1 MKAVQSKRAIIVG
14 LFIFFGI
21 AIFLGGIL
29 ILGGQRKTFEKTITL
44 NAIFNDVGGL
54 QKGNNIWFS
63 GVKVGTVKRLKLVN
77 RSQVEVE
84 MRIEKQ
90 SEDFIRK
97 DSKAKIGA
105 DGLIGNK
112 IVIIYGGTLAVP
124 PAEAGDTLHTEVP
137 LNSAEMMNTLQ
148 ESNKNL
154 SAITTDFKVVSR
166 RLANGEGTVGKLL
179 TDDSMARQLA
189 ATAATLQMASTNIQ
203 LMTANLADYTSKLQ
217 KQGSLTNGLVNDTTL
232 FAHLKAASLQIQEAS
247 RNAKQLTDNLS
258 EVSYKLKD
266 SSNVAGVVLHDQ
278 ATADNLKATVENLKS
293 GTKKFDEDMEALQ
306 HNFLFRGFFRKRA
319 KQQQQQQAQQ
329 KQQAVAQE
337 QQRK

>member
-1 MKAVQSKRAIIVG
+1 M
-14 LFIFFGI
+14 
-21 AIFLGGIL
+21 
-29 ILGGQRKTFEKTITL
+29 LGGQRKTFEKTIAL

-63 GVKVGTVKRLKLVN
+63 GVKVGTVKRLKLV
-77 RSQVEVE
+77 SQSLVEVE

-97 DSKAKIGA
+97 DSKAKIGS

-112 IVIIYGGTLAVP
+112 IVIIYGGTRAVP
-124 PAEAGDTLHTEVP
+124 PVKSGDTLQTEVP
-137 LNSAEMMNTLQ
+137 MNSAAMMATLQ

-154 SAITTDFKVVSR
+154 SAITSDFKVVSK
-166 RLANGEGTVGKLL
+166 RLADGEGTVGKLL

-189 ATAATLQMASTNIQ
+189 AMTATLQMASTNIQ
-203 LMTANLADYTSKLQ
+203 LMTSNLADYTSKLQ
-217 KQGSLTNGLVNDTTL
+217 KQGSLTNGLVNDTVL

-247 RNAKQLTDNLS
+247 RNAKELTDNLS
-258 EVSYKLKD
+258 EVSNKLKD
-266 SSNVAGVVLHDQ
+266 SSNLAGVVLHDQ
-278 ATADNLKATVENLKS
+278 ATADNLRVTVENIKS

-329 KQQAVAQE
+329 KQQAVVQTE
-337 QQRK
+337 QKK

>member
-1 MKAVQSKRAIIVG
+1 MKPAQYRRAIVVG
-14 LFIFFGI
+14 LFIFFGF
-21 AIFLGGIL
+21 AILFGGFAVL
-29 ILGGQRKTFEKTITL
+29 SSQRKTFEKTITV

-63 GVKVGTVKRLKLVN
+63 GVKVGTVKRLKLV
-77 RSQVEVE
+77 RQSLVEVE

-97 DSKAKIGA
+97 DSKAKISS

-112 IVIIYGGTLAVP
+112 IVVIYGGTHAVP
-124 PAEAGDTLHTEVP
+124 AVESGDTLQTEVP
-137 LNSAEMMNTLQ
+137 INSAEMMSTLQ

-166 RLANGEGTVGKLL
+166 RLADGQGTVGKLL

-189 ATAATLQMASTNIQ
+189 AMTATLQMASTNIQ
-203 LMTANLADYTSKLQ
+203 MMTSNLAEYTSKLQ
-217 KQGSLTNGLVNDTTL
+217 KQGSLTNGLVNDTVL
-232 FAHLKAASLQIQEAS
+232 FAHLKEASLQIQEAS
-247 RNAKQLTDNLS
+247 RNAKELTDNLS

-266 SSNVAGVVLHDQ
+266 SSNLAGVMLHDQ
-278 ATADNLKATVENLKS
+278 ATADNLRATVDNLKS

-319 KQQQQQQAQQ
+319 KQQQQQAQ
-329 KQQAVAQE
+329 KQQAVAQTP
-337 QQRK
+337 QNK

>member
-1 MKAVQSKRAIIVG
+1 MKPVQSRAVIVG

-21 AIFLGGIL
+21 AILLGGIL
-29 ILGGQRKTFEKTITL
+29 VLGGQRKTFEKTIAL

-63 GVKVGTVKRLKLVN
+63 GVKVGTVKRLKLV
-77 RSQVEVE
+77 SQSLVEVE

-97 DSKAKIGA
+97 DSKAKIGS

-112 IVIIYGGTLAVP
+112 IVIIYGGTRAVP
-124 PAEAGDTLHTEVP
+124 PVKSGDTLQTAVP
-137 LNSAEMMNTLQ
+137 MNSAEMMATLQ

-154 SAITTDFKVVSR
+154 SAITSDFKVVSK
-166 RLANGEGTVGKLL
+166 RLADGEGTVGKLL

-189 ATAATLQMASTNIQ
+189 AMTATLQMASTNIQ
-203 LMTANLADYTSKLQ
+203 LMTSNLADYTSKLQ
-217 KQGSLTNGLVNDTTL
+217 KQGSLTNGLVNDTVL

-247 RNAKQLTDNLS
+247 RNAKELTDNLS
-258 EVSYKLKD
+258 EVSNKLKD
-266 SSNVAGVVLHDQ
+266 SSNLAGVVLHDQ
-278 ATADNLKATVENLKS
+278 ATADNLRLTVENIKS

-329 KQQAVAQE
+329 KQQAVVQTE
-337 QQRK
+337 